1 MAEEVKPQPRRRYDT
16 TRRQAQA
23 AQTRQDI
30 VAAAQRVFLE
40 RGYSGATLTAIAQA
54 AGVVVET
61 IYRGF
66 GSKASLF
73 KVVVRAAVA
82 GGAARAAVPPE
93 QRPAIQ
99 AVIAETDPRRQF
111 QLYAAT
117 QPGIHA
123 RAGPLL
129 RVLVGA
135 AAADPELA
143 EVWAQLENERL
154 AGMGRFAQ
162 RLADRGVLRPGL
174 SAEDARD
181 VLWPLN
187 SMAARALPRLACPHV
202 GRGAAARPAIGRAG
216 RLAGVS
222 GDHGCLMPSGWPT
235 LMRFCWWHA
244 GLVLDR
250 AAVLVYD
257 LNLWRA
263 CTRRR
268 SAARRTGTCARWPVS
283 AAGRRWSR
291 SGMWAP
297 RPRSRRCWMPASGRS
312 CLTAPGTWRLGMWPL
327 PGGCW
332 KISVSRASSTRRP
345 GAARPGCR

>member
-73 KVVVRAAVA
+73 KAVVRAAVA

-181 VLWPLN
+181 VLWTLN
-187 SMAARALPRLACPHV
+187 SMAVHDLLVVQRGWPPERYRDWLAHTL
-202 GRGAAARPAIGRAG
+202 AAALLPDQQSGGPAA
-216 RLAGVS
+216 
-222 GDHGCLMPSGWPT
+222 
-235 LMRFCWWHA
+235 
-244 GLVLDR
+244 
-250 AAVLVYD
+250 
-257 LNLWRA
+257 
-263 CTRRR
+263 
-268 SAARRTGTCARWPVS
+268 
-283 AAGRRWSR
+283 
-291 SGMWAP
+291 
-297 RPRSRRCWMPASGRS
+297 
-312 CLTAPGTWRLGMWPL
+312 
-327 PGGCW
+327 
-332 KISVSRASSTRRP
+332 
-345 GAARPGCR
+345 

>member
-111 QLYAAT
+111 QLYAAA
-117 QPGIHA
+117 Q
-123 RAGPLL
+123 
-129 RVLVGA
+129 
-135 AAADPELA
+135 PELA

-181 VLWPLN
+181 VLWTLN
-187 SMAARALPRLACPHV
+187 SMAVHDLLVVQRGWPPERYRDWLAHTL
-202 GRGAAARPAIGRAG
+202 AAALLPDQQSGGPAA
-216 RLAGVS
+216 
-222 GDHGCLMPSGWPT
+222 
-235 LMRFCWWHA
+235 
-244 GLVLDR
+244 
-250 AAVLVYD
+250 
-257 LNLWRA
+257 
-263 CTRRR
+263 
-268 SAARRTGTCARWPVS
+268 
-283 AAGRRWSR
+283 
-291 SGMWAP
+291 
-297 RPRSRRCWMPASGRS
+297 
-312 CLTAPGTWRLGMWPL
+312 
-327 PGGCW
+327 
-332 KISVSRASSTRRP
+332 
-345 GAARPGCR
+345 